1 VQRLAAWK
9 IMGYV
14 CGNRFPAAAEVTMA
28 HAINVDYINPF
39 IEATINTFQTM
50 CSITPVRDRVFLKG
64 EGEEVY
70 GVSGIIG
77 LGGEATGAVVLNFPE
92 AAAIRIVAKFIGED
106 VETINSSVVDGVGEL
121 TNIIAGDA
129 KNRLIQKGYKFEIGL
144 PKMVTGRSYIT
155 AQSKSVPCIV
165 VSFNSDVGKFCVEVS
180 LKKTGT

>member
-1 VQRLAAWK
+1 
-9 IMGYV
+9 
-14 CGNRFPAAAEVTMA
+14 MA
-28 HAINVDYINPF
+28 LGINVDYINPF

-50 CSITPVRDRVFLKG
+50 CKVTPTRERVFLKG

-92 AAAIRIVAKFIGED
+92 PAAVKIVSKFVGEECD
-106 VETINSSVVDGVGEL
+106 GINSSVVDGVGEL
-121 TNIIAGDA
+121 ANIIAGDA

-144 PKMVTGRSYIT
+144 PKIVTGRNYIT

-165 VSFNSDVGKFCVEVS
+165 VSFTSEVGRFCLEVS
-180 LKKTGT
+180 LKKSGV